1 MAAKRWRPTQSQQGN
16 IGTSDH
22 SCTSRSGQRR
32 VCGRSRRSPSNFGRR
47 EDGDKVDEEGAT
59 VVAAAQLEELIGPM
73 DEEGEHFSAG
83 DAAENGMVDSPTPPP
98 SPPSATSSSSSSSLE
113 RATSALPR
121 RGLVIKSAKLSKR
134 AHKSQWPR

>member
-22 SCTSRSGQRR
+22 SRTSRSGQCR

-98 SPPSATSSSSSSSLE
+98 SATSSSSSSLE

>member
-1 MAAKRWRPTQSQQGN
+1 
-16 IGTSDH
+16 
-22 SCTSRSGQRR
+22 
-32 VCGRSRRSPSNFGRR
+32 
-47 EDGDKVDEEGAT
+47 
-59 VVAAAQLEELIGPM
+59 M

-98 SPPSATSSSSSSSLE
+98 SATSSSSSSLE

>member
-22 SCTSRSGQRR
+22 SRTSRSGQCR

-47 EDGDKVDEEGAT
+47 EGGDKVDEEGAT

-98 SPPSATSSSSSSSLE
+98 SASSSSSSLE